1 MSLATSLQMIL
12 DGVEDAEGV
21 ALIGVDGIIVD
32 EAKRS
37 PHLDLHSLA
46 AEYCNVWREMDRVSG
61 GLSLGTT
68 QECSIASDTRTLIF
82 RRVTP
87 EYFLAMA
94 LGCDGNTG
102 RGRFFLR
109 YNAPQVAKEL

>member
-1 MSLATSLQMIL
+1 MSLTASLQIIL

-21 ALIGVDGIIVD
+21 ALVGMDGIIVD
-32 EAKRS
+32 EAKRLS
-37 PHLDLHSLA
+37 TLDLHSLA
-46 AEYCNVWREMDRVSG
+46 AEYCNLWREMDRVSG
-61 GLSLGTT
+61 GLSLGAT
-68 QECSIASDTRTLIF
+68 QECSIASDARVLLF

-94 LGCDGNTG
+94 LAGDGNTG

-109 YNAPQVAKEL
+109 YNASQVAKEL

>member
-1 MSLATSLQMIL
+1 MSLAASLQMIL

-21 ALIGVDGIIVD
+21 ALIGLDGIVVD

-37 PHLDLHSLA
+37 PTLDLQSLA

-68 QECSIASDTRTLIF
+68 QECSISSDARTLIF

-94 LGCDGNTG
+94 LACDGNTG

-109 YNAPQVAKEL
+109 YHAPHVAKEL